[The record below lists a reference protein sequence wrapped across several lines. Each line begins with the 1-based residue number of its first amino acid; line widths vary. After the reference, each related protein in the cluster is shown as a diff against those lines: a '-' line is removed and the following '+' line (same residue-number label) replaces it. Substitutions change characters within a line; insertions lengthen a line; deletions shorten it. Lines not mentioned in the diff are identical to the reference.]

1 MLGVRVKDFSI
12 SFGKTEILKNVSF
25 DVEQGEIVTILGPS
39 GCGKSTILRAIASL
53 QEEYSGEIY
62 INDHCLI
69 NDSNNREC
77 HKDIGYIF
85 QDYALFP
92 HLNVKENIEF
102 ALFKLKNLEKQ
113 KRVDA
118 LLKQFDLSEHR
129 HKQIHEL
136 SGGQQQ
142 RVSIAR
148 VLAYEPKVIL
158 LDEPFSNLDT
168 NLRNKTKVWLKK
180 LIKQSGLSAILVTH
194 DQKEALSMSDKI
206 AIINDKK
213 IEQFGTPQELFEKP
227 ESLYIANFLNQI
239 NELPDNLLED
249 LKIETSSSKIGVI
262 PIDKIEVS
270 NILTQTTKIKA
281 TILDISYCG
290 NYYEL
295 NISLDDYENKE
306 LLVKTLCFECIEN
319 SDKCYLNIKKEH
331 ITLVK
336 KSLEKKF

>member
-1 MLGVRVKDFSI
+1 MIGISVKDFSI
-12 SFGKTEILKNVSF
+12 SFGNTKILQNISF
-25 DVEQGEIVTILGPS
+25 DVKQGEIVTILGPS

-53 QEEYSGEIY
+53 QEQYSGQILLNEQ
-62 INDHCLI
+62 CLI
-69 NDSNNREC
+69 NEKNTC

-102 ALFKLKNLEKQ
+102 ALYKENNIEKQ
-113 KRVDA
+113 RRVDK
-118 LLKQFDLSEHR
+118 LLKQFDLTEHR

-180 LIKQSGLSAILVTH
+180 LIKESGLSAILVTH

-213 IEQFGTPQELFEKP
+213 IEQFGTPKELFEKP
-227 ESLYIANFLNQI
+227 KSLYVANFLNSI
-239 NELPDNLLED
+239 NELPNKLLKD
-249 LKIETSSSKIGVI
+249 LSVETSSENVGVI
-262 PIDKIEVS
+262 SIDKVKVTNDTS
-270 NILTQTTKIKA
+270 KIKA
-281 TILDISYCG
+281 TILDISFCG
-290 NYYEL
+290 DYYEMHV
-295 NISLDDYENKE
+295 SLDNYENKE
-306 LLVKTLCFECIEN
+306 LIVKSSCLKCLEN
-319 SDKCYLNIKKEH
+319 DEKNCYLEIKLED
-331 ITLVK
+331 VK
-336 KSLEKKF
+336 IVRIFL